1 MPRLLYE
8 LPNAPSDANLQG
20 REKHPSVKIR
30 TMPQSH
36 AILSKT
42 KRKGRTDRAVVQT
55 SSIWMP
61 VAQRTWHRAAWCFQ
75 AFPSLKSP
83 VAACGDFGG
92 GLTTGALTSPSMAP
106 GDTGTKGFGLKYED
120 CTS

>member
-8 LPNAPSDANLQG
+8 LPNAPSDANLEG

-42 KRKGRTDRAVVQT
+42 KRKGRTDRVCC
-55 SSIWMP
+55 P
-61 VAQRTWHRAAWCFQ
+61 
-75 AFPSLKSP
+75 
-83 VAACGDFGG
+83 DFLHLDARG
-92 GLTTGALTSPSMAP
+92 TVDMA
-106 GDTGTKGFGLKYED
+106 
-120 CTS
+120 